1 MELKEFFPF
10 WKALTPDQQARMT
23 ASARAYTAKKGEVLH
38 RGQADCLGLVCVQ
51 SGVLRAYTISD
62 EGREITLYRLYQ
74 RDVCLFSASCAMRAV
89 DFDIFIEADQE
100 SLLWIIPPE
109 VYRQLM
115 EQSAPAANFTN
126 ELMAGHFSDV
136 MWLLDQVLNKKL
148 DARLAAFLLEA
159 ADRENSDSLSL
170 THEAVAGE
178 LGSAREVIS
187 RMMKYLQSEGMVAVS
202 RGCVQLVDRAAL
214 EQLAGDSLR

>member
-10 WKALTPDQQARMT
+10 WKTLTPDQQARMT

-159 ADRENSDSLSL
+159 ADREYSDFLSL

>member
-10 WKALTPDQQARMT
+10 WKTLTPDQQARMT

>member
-10 WKALTPDQQARMT
+10 WKTLTTDQQARMT

-159 ADRENSDSLSL
+159 ADRDNSDSLSL

>member
-10 WKALTPDQQARMT
+10 WKTLTPDQQARMT
-23 ASARAYTAKKGEVLH
+23 ASVRAYTAKKGEVLH

-159 ADRENSDSLSL
+159 ADRENSDFLSL

>member
-10 WKALTPDQQARMT
+10 WKPLTPDQQARMT

-126 ELMAGHFSDV
+126 ELMAVHFSDV

-148 DARLAAFLLEA
+148 DARLAAFRLEA
-159 ADRENSDSLSL
+159 ADRENSDFLSL
-170 THEAVAGE
+170 THGAVAGE

>member
-10 WKALTPDQQARMT
+10 WKTLTPDQQARMT

-38 RGQADCLGLVCVQ
+38 RGQADCLGLV
-51 SGVLRAYTISD
+51 GVLRAYTISD

>member
-10 WKALTPDQQARMT
+10 WKTLTPDQQARMT

-214 EQLAGDSLR
+214 EQMCIRDSR

>member
-10 WKALTPDQQARMT
+10 WKTLTPDQQARMT

-187 RMMKYLQSEGMVAVS
+187 RMMKYLQSEGLVAVS

>member
-10 WKALTPDQQARMT
+10 WKTLTPDQQARMT

-159 ADRENSDSLSL
+159 ADRENSDFLSL
-170 THEAVAGE
+170 THKAVAGE

>member
-10 WKALTPDQQARMT
+10 WKTLTADQQARLT
-23 ASARAYTAKKGEVLH
+23 AAARPYTAQKGEMLH
-38 RGQADCLGLVCVQ
+38 RGQSDCLGLVCVC
-51 SGVLRAYTISD
+51 SGVLRAYTLSG
-62 EGREITLYRLYQ
+62 EGREITLYRLYE

-89 DFDIFIEADQE
+89 DFDIFIQADQT
-100 SLLWIIPPE
+100 SQLWVIPPE
-109 VYRQLM
+109 VYRHLM
-115 EQSAPAANFTN
+115 DESAPAANFTN

-159 ADRENSDSLSL
+159 ADREHSDTLSL
-170 THEAVAGE
+170 THEAIAGE

-187 RMMKYLQSEGMVAVS
+187 RMMKYLQNEGLVS
-202 RGCVQLVDRAAL
+202 VRRGSVQLLDRPGL
-214 EQLAGDSLR
+214 EKLAGDSLR

>member
-10 WKALTPDQQARMT
+10 WKTLTPDQQARMT

-159 ADRENSDSLSL
+159 ADRENSDFLSL

>member
-10 WKALTPDQQARMT
+10 WKTLTPDQQARMT

-51 SGVLRAYTISD
+51 SGVLRAYTISE

-100 SLLWIIPPE
+100 SLLGISPPE

>member
-10 WKALTPDQQARMT
+10 WKTLTPDQQARLT
-23 ASARAYTAKKGEVLH
+23 ASARTYTAQKGEVLH

-100 SLLWIIPPE
+100 ARLWIIPPE

>member
-10 WKALTPDQQARMT
+10 WKTLTPDQQARMT

-74 RDVCLFSASCAMRAV
+74 RDVCLFSASWAMRAV
-89 DFDIFIEADQE
+89 DFDIFIETDQE

-159 ADRENSDSLSL
+159 ADRENSDFLSL

>member
-1 MELKEFFPF
+1 M
-10 WKALTPDQQARMT
+10 
-23 ASARAYTAKKGEVLH
+23 
-38 RGQADCLGLVCVQ
+38 CVQ

-126 ELMAGHFSDV
+126 ELMAG
-136 MWLLDQVLNKKL
+136 
-148 DARLAAFLLEA
+148 R
-159 ADRENSDSLSL
+159 
-170 THEAVAGE
+170 
-178 LGSAREVIS
+178 
-187 RMMKYLQSEGMVAVS
+187 
-202 RGCVQLVDRAAL
+202 CV
-214 EQLAGDSLR
+214 

>member
-10 WKALTPDQQARMT
+10 WKTLTPDQQARMT

-51 SGVLRAYTISD
+51 SGVLRAYTISE

>member
-10 WKALTPDQQARMT
+10 WKTLTPDQQARMT

-136 MWLLDQVLNKKL
+136 MWLLDQVCLLYTSTGNSA
-148 DARLAAFLLEA
+148 ARP
-159 ADRENSDSLSL
+159 
-170 THEAVAGE
+170 AG
-178 LGSAREVIS
+178 S
-187 RMMKYLQSEGMVAVS
+187 
-202 RGCVQLVDRAAL
+202 GC
-214 EQLAGDSLR
+214 

>member
-10 WKALTPDQQARMT
+10 WKTLTPDQQARMT
-23 ASARAYTAKKGEVLH
+23 ASARAYTATKGEVLH

-74 RDVCLFSASCAMRAV
+74 LDVCLFSASCAMRAV

-159 ADRENSDSLSL
+159 ADRENSDFLSL

>member
-10 WKALTPDQQARMT
+10 WKTLTPDQQARMT
-23 ASARAYTAKKGEVLH
+23 ASARAYTAKRGEVLH

-159 ADRENSDSLSL
+159 ADRENSDFLSL

>member
-10 WKALTPDQQARMT
+10 WKTLTPDQQARMT

-89 DFDIFIEADQE
+89 DFDIFIETDQE

-148 DARLAAFLLEA
+148 DARLAAFLLES
-159 ADRENSDSLSL
+159 ADRENSDFLSL

>member
-1 MELKEFFPF
+1 MKLKEFFPF
-10 WKALTPDQQARMT
+10 WKTLTPDQQARMT

-159 ADRENSDSLSL
+159 ADRENSDFLSL

>member
-10 WKALTPDQQARMT
+10 WKTLTPDQQARMT

-62 EGREITLYRLYQ
+62 EGREIKLYRLYQ

-159 ADRENSDSLSL
+159 ADRENSDFLSL

>member
-10 WKALTPDQQARMT
+10 WKTLTPDQQARMT
-23 ASARAYTAKKGEVLH
+23 ASARAYTAKKDEVLH

>member
-10 WKALTPDQQARMT
+10 WKTLTPDQQARMT
-23 ASARAYTAKKGEVLH
+23 ASVRAYTAKKGEVLH

-159 ADRENSDSLSL
+159 ADRENSDYLPL

>member
-10 WKALTPDQQARMT
+10 WKTLTPDQQARMT

-159 ADRENSDSLSL
+159 ADRENSDSLPL

>member
-10 WKALTPDQQARMT
+10 WKTLTPDQQARMT

-159 ADRENSDSLSL
+159 ADRENSDALSL

>member
-10 WKALTPDQQARMT
+10 WKTLTPDQQARMT

-136 MWLLDQVLNKKL
+136 MWLFNQVLNKKL

>member
-10 WKALTPDQQARMT
+10 WKTLTPDQQTRLTSAARP
-23 ASARAYTAKKGEVLH
+23 YTAQKGEMLH
-38 RGQADCLGLVCVQ
+38 RGQTDCLGLVCVC
-51 SGVLRAYTISD
+51 SGVLRAYTLSD
-62 EGREITLYRLYQ
+62 EGREITLYRLYE

-100 SLLWIIPPE
+100 SQLWVIPPD
-109 VYRQLM
+109 VYRRLM
-115 EQSAPAANFTN
+115 DESAPAANFTN

-159 ADRENSDSLSL
+159 ADREHTDTLPL
-170 THEAVAGE
+170 THEAIAGE

-187 RMMKYLQSEGMVAVS
+187 RMMKYLHNEGLVAVR
-202 RGCVQLVDRAAL
+202 RGSVQLTDRPGLAR
-214 EQLAGDSLR
+214 LAGDSLR

>member
-10 WKALTPDQQARMT
+10 WKTLTPDQQARMT

-202 RGCVQLVDRAAL
+202 RGCVQLLDRAAL

>member
-10 WKALTPDQQARMT
+10 WKTLTPDQQARMT

-159 ADRENSDSLSL
+159 ADRENSDSLFL

>member
-10 WKALTPDQQARMT
+10 WKTLTPDQQARMT

-89 DFDIFIEADQE
+89 DFDIFIETDQE

-159 ADRENSDSLSL
+159 ADRENSDFLSL

>member
-10 WKALTPDQQARMT
+10 WKTLTPDQQARMT

-38 RGQADCLGLVCVQ
+38 RGQTDCLGLVCVQ

-159 ADRENSDSLSL
+159 ADRENSDFLSL

>member
-10 WKALTPDQQARMT
+10 WKTLTPDQQARMT

-202 RGCVQLVDRAAL
+202 RGCVQLVDRVAL